1 MPENAETEPPEV
13 TEAAEAAERS
23 IALQKLADLTEELGL
38 YDTPMG
44 DDGLT
49 DAERAEYAEKF
60 LTGAGSKTLGGHP
73 ASCPFCGVPL
83 GPHADWETYKCHRP
97 GG

>member
-38 YDTPMG
+38 YDELKRADAAAVL
-44 DDGLT
+44 DDDIPDEIAL
-49 DAERAEYAEKF
+49 
-60 LTGAGSKTLGGHP
+60 SGHP

-83 GPHADWETYKCHRP
+83 GSHADWETYKCHRP